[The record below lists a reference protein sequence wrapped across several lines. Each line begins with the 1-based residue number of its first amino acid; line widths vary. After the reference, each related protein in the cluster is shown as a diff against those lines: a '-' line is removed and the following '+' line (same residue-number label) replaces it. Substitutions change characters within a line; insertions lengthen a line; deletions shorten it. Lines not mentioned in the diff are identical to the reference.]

1 MLKAEGFTKLKC
13 TLPHQISRS
22 DKGKEVI
29 MFVVTFPT
37 MINMCTK
44 FHSNLRRCSVKMASP
59 LGDLCWNDSKVR
71 GRDTMSLGNRCGFY
85 SRHDVYRT
93 SDLSCKGSIT

>member
-44 FHSNLRRCSVKMASP
+44 FHSNLRTPSVKMASP
-59 LGDLCWNDSKVR
+59 LGDLCWNDSHRLTQQSHRMLTQANTAKP
-71 GRDTMSLGNRCGFY
+71 
-85 SRHDVYRT
+85 
-93 SDLSCKGSIT
+93 SDANTAKPSDANTG